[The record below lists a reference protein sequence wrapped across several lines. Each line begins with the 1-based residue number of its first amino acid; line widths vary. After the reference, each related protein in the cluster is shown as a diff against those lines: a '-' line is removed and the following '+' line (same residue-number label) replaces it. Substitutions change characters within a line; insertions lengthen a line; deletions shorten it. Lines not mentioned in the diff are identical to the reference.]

1 LIVGLCGAQ
10 CVVLVVVQTAP
21 QATSAVDAP
30 TDSAIVELTAQD
42 FDKRIDGSKHALVQF
57 YASWCGH
64 CKTLAPEYEAVAVAV
79 RDSRVKDAVIAR
91 IDADLYRSVGSRY
104 NIAGYPTVVYF
115 PKKDK
120 SKWQVYT
127 GERTA
132 EKMVKF
138 MNSMTGKTAVYHRP
152 REVAVVLDDDNFS
165 SMVHDVS
172 KHVLVQ
178 FYAPW
183 CAHCKHLAPDYE
195 LVAKA
200 FQKEPSVIVAKYD
213 ADWNKQY
220 GQQYGVTAYPTIKL
234 FNADHRAGLLYEGAR
249 DPESILAFL
258 NKKVGTVR
266 GIDGQLKPES
276 AVLATMGEHVQKFLQ
291 EAQSPTTY
299 QAKMAAA
306 IQEARSAAE
315 SLHGVFAQ
323 NAEVYIAIMLKI
335 NDAGVSYLTSEQA
348 RLARLLKSKMTDE
361 KANQITRRRFIVA
374 DFLARLKRMKKEG
387 KDPA

>member
-1 LIVGLCGAQ
+1 VCVQ

-21 QATSAVDAP
+21 QAGATVDAAAS
-30 TDSAIVELTAQD
+30 DSAGVELTVDD
-42 FDKRIDGSKHALVQF
+42 FDKRVDGSKHALVQF
-57 YASWCGH
+57 YAAWCGH
-64 CKTLAPEYEAVAVAV
+64 CKALTPEYEAVAVSL
-79 RDSRVKDAVIAR
+79 RDSNIKDAVIAR
-91 IDADLYRSVGSRY
+91 IDADLFRSIGSRF
-104 NIAGYPTVVYF
+104 NVAGYPTIIYF

-138 MNSMTGKTAVYHRP
+138 MNSVTGRTAVYHKP
-152 REVAVVLDDDNFS
+152 REVTVVLDDDNFS
-165 SMVHDVS
+165 SVVHDVS

-195 LVAKA
+195 MVAKA
-200 FQKEPSVIVAKYD
+200 FQKEPAVIVAKYD

-249 DPESILAFL
+249 DPESILSFL

-266 GIDGQLKPES
+266 GIDGQLKPEA
-276 AVLATMGEHVQKFLQ
+276 AVLATMGDVVHKFLI
-291 EAQSPTTY
+291 
-299 QAKMAAA
+299 AKSVSSRALAMQDARAAA
-306 IQEARSAAE
+306 DT
-315 SLHGVFAQ
+315 LHGIYHQ
-323 NAEVYIAIMLKI
+323 NAQVYVGIMLKMAERSGERSPA
-335 NDAGVSYLTSEQA
+335 DAAYLEEELG
-348 RLARLLKSKMTDE
+348 RLGRLLKSKISDE
-361 KANQITRRRFIVA
+361 KANQMMRRRFIIS
-374 DFLARLKRMKKEG
+374 DFLARQRKIKKE
-387 KDPA
+387 KDSE